1 MTFREYNLAIMRD
14 PVLGKLLPLECRK
27 TYPRFELEG
36 GGLCACFA
44 GYRMKPVEGGAEVQ
58 APSFYLK
65 LTVPGCAVR
74 AFVKFSGRSG
84 ETHRMTPQTP
94 ETIQTLASLCDR
106 VLREFEENAAQL
118 GETVAEYNAL
128 LDKILEPEQLE
139 VLERMARL

>member
-1 MTFREYNLAIMRD
+1 
-14 PVLGKLLPLECRK
+14 
-27 TYPRFELEG
+27 
-36 GGLCACFA
+36 
-44 GYRMKPVEGGAEVQ
+44 MKPVEGGAEVQ

-84 ETHRMTPQTP
+84 ETHRITPQTP